1 MKNNIEKEIK
11 EKEIKN
17 SKSKIIYNEKNLK
30 QNCNKI
36 IKSKG
41 VLRQK
46 YPKIEEKAN
55 IININNKSLTDWN
68 KIKIGKKIIHN
79 LPPAQH
85 LYLKK
90 KVSKPNK
97 PINNCL
103 ISLTKKKNLSSTQEK
118 IEKYTKKLICASK
131 NISKKKNISDDISKY
146 PDIDTEMEK
155 ELGNDDDEMKIHIPH
170 MTGKKKVNYYLEL
183 QKTEI
188 KNKNGKNASSDFNMK
203 INNIIKKTKNQVELF
218 PISKIDKRVDKYKK
232 IIRAKTE
239 KKKDDNN
246 NERHNH
252 KNFYLFYNNN
262 DFINGGNSFLAFR
275 NKKIENNIK
284 KNTDDIFNSIKK
296 KDTTNKKKDLNIN
309 IDNKEKDI
317 EYNIINSPSTEYQK
331 HLSKNVNIS
340 FINPKIIELN
350 EINTNKNKSNNILNS
365 NSDLISGK
373 ETLDSPENITD
384 REEEKFTLPIHN
396 INHFFIDEKKR
407 CLEKFCRNSKNNNTT
422 KSNKKYN
429 KKSDKK
435 FIFLSPNQNINF
447 DLNNTDQNCYAHKS
461 NISVN
466 YTNSSTKDNIS
477 SYRNNIN
484 RFKNLASEK
493 KIPLSLIL
501 SPVQK
506 NNLFKE
512 TNKQIKKIDLNK
524 YIKYKYWNIKIKK
537 INLYE
542 IFLNKEYKENKEIE
556 FINIIKTNITNY
568 FDIKSFLIIS
578 SLNKMF
584 YKNYRNKLFNYLYKY
599 SLDSNYNKQER
610 DKFVNKIIETI
621 FKYRS
626 KKFKYITETELKT
639 LYNSYKLKSKYDEDI
654 LKDLTRTFPKD
665 KSFSKDSKNYKKL
678 YNILTCYSNFNKSI
692 GYTQGL
698 NFIGAISIYLF
709 ESEEKSF
716 LFLDSLINRFQ
727 LDNYYGI
734 DNTNLI
740 IRLSNYSNVLNNYIP
755 DIISY
760 LNNQQINH
768 EFFSTGWILTLFS
781 NSMKRKYLISSWAFM
796 IIFGWKFFYS
806 FVIQILI
813 FYKKDIFNTNINELC
828 FKMKSILHEE
838 TFHLNYNNIIKKT
851 FDFMIKN
858 IIL

>member
-1 MKNNIEKEIK
+1 M
-11 EKEIKN
+11 
-17 SKSKIIYNEKNLK
+17 IY
-30 QNCNKI
+30 
-36 IKSKG
+36 
-41 VLRQK
+41 
-46 YPKIEEKAN
+46 
-55 IININNKSLTDWN
+55 
-68 KIKIGKKIIHN
+68 
-79 LPPAQH
+79 
-85 LYLKK
+85 
-90 KVSKPNK
+90 
-97 PINNCL
+97 
-103 ISLTKKKNLSSTQEK
+103 
-118 IEKYTKKLICASK
+118 
-131 NISKKKNISDDISKY
+131 
-146 PDIDTEMEK
+146 
-155 ELGNDDDEMKIHIPH
+155 
-170 MTGKKKVNYYLEL
+170 
-183 QKTEI
+183 
-188 KNKNGKNASSDFNMK
+188 
-203 INNIIKKTKNQVELF
+203 
-218 PISKIDKRVDKYKK
+218 
-232 IIRAKTE
+232 
-239 KKKDDNN
+239 
-246 NERHNH
+246 
-252 KNFYLFYNNN
+252 
-262 DFINGGNSFLAFR
+262 
-275 NKKIENNIK
+275 
-284 KNTDDIFNSIKK
+284 SIQLKK

-698 NFIGAISIYLF
+698 NFIGATSIYLF